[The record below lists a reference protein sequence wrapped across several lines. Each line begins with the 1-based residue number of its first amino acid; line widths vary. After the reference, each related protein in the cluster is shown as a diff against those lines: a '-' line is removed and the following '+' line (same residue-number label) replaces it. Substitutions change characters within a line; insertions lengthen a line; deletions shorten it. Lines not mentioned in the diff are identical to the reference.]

1 MNNED
6 VPKVLIAGSGPAG
19 YTAAIYAARA
29 NLAPIV
35 LAGGEPGGQLMLTT
49 EVENYPG
56 FAEGVMGPVL
66 MQEMARQAERF
77 GAQIV
82 RASVTGVDFSQR
94 PLVVRAQEKEYRA
107 ETVII
112 ATGAS
117 ARWLGLELEAKLR
130 GRGVSACAT
139 CDGFFFKDM
148 DVVVV
153 GGGDTAVEE
162 ALFLTRFASR
172 VSVIHRRD
180 QLRASKILQ
189 ERAFANQKIDF
200 VWDSIVTDIRDPD
213 AERVTAVVLKN
224 VKTGEQTEKP
234 CQGVFVAIGHEP
246 NTAVFR
252 GQVQMD
258 ERGYII
264 VRGGTKTNVPGVFA
278 AGDVHDHTYRQAV
291 TAAGSGC
298 MAALDAQRFLETGE
312 W

>member
-1 MNNED
+1 MSDTEMTKIL
-6 VPKVLIAGSGPAG
+6 VAGSGPAG

-35 LAGGEPGGQLMLTT
+35 LAGDEPGGQLMLTT

-56 FAEGVMGPVL
+56 FAEGIMGPVL
-66 MQEMARQAERF
+66 MQEMAKQAERF
-77 GAQIV
+77 GAQVV
-82 RASVTGVDFSQR
+82 RASATSVDFSTR
-94 PLVVRAQEKEYRA
+94 PLVVRAQEKEYGA

-117 ARWLGLELEAKLR
+117 ARWLGLESEAKLR

-139 CDGFFFKDM
+139 CDGFFFKDR

-189 ERAFANQKIDF
+189 ERAFANPKIDF
-200 VWDSIVTDIRDPD
+200 VWDSVVTDIRDPD

-224 VKTGEQTEKP
+224 VKSGEQTEKP

-252 GQVQMD
+252 GQVEMD

-264 VRGGTKTNVPGVFA
+264 VRNGTKTNVPGVFA